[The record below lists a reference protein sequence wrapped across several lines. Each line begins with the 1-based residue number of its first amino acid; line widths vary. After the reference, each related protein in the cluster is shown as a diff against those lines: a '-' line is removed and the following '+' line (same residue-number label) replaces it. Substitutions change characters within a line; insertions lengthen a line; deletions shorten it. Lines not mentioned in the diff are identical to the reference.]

1 MMLISVVIPVYN
13 TKDYLRQCV
22 ESVLESDTFDVDG
35 QNILVRGGHIV
46 GHRGDMGFATTSKD
60 SLPENSVEALI
71 SAAQS
76 GVSSVEFDVYMTLD
90 GYLVLNHNTSIK
102 GFFVYEDDCPLTP
115 EQRKY
120 FVERNITI
128 L

>member
-1 MMLISVVIPVYN
+1 M
-13 TKDYLRQCV
+13 
-22 ESVLESDTFDVDG
+22 LESDTFDVDG

-115 EQRKY
+115 EQRISDDVLIVNRYWKGDLEY
-120 FVERNITI
+120 MVSTYNKNI
-128 L
+128 